1 MPEGKK
7 AKNKK
12 NYRLGT
18 KTANEKRGAETA
30 VPFLF
35 FFLYCLFI
43 LDRGNSIGKEE
54 DLLVCIDPFFLCL

>member
-35 FFLYCLFI
+35 FFI
-43 LDRGNSIGKEE
+43 LSIYIRQRQLNRKRRGSFG
-54 DLLVCIDPFFLCL
+54 LH